1 MSFDLFKGMF
11 NVHPLGKYCL
21 KEPSTQ
27 LFVQAG
33 RKVKLITDA
42 EGTYPVNLWRTIYV
56 LASIHMYDE
65 ETAQCGDSIAA
76 VFYKSL
82 HPDSILDTA
91 DLIFDVIPDDEFVKF
106 LEAVAEAI
114 PISKMLE
121 WSGIINDKLIITPE
135 RKEAVKNS

>member
-1 MSFDLFKGMF
+1 
-11 NVHPLGKYCL
+11 
-21 KEPSTQ
+21 
-27 LFVQAG
+27 
-33 RKVKLITDA
+33 
-42 EGTYPVNLWRTIYV
+42 
-56 LASIHMYDE
+56 MYDE
-65 ETAQCGDSIAA
+65 ETKQCGQSIAA
-76 VFYKSL
+76 MFYKSL

-91 DLIFDVIPDDEFVKF
+91 DLIFEVIPDDEFVKF